1 MKYKPP
7 FPWFGGKAPVA
18 DVVWSRFGPV
28 DNYVEPF
35 FGSGAVLF
43 LNPYGRAKYETVND
57 ADGFLVNLW
66 RAVQNAPEEVARW
79 ACNPVFECDL
89 HARHSWLVNR
99 RTELVERL
107 EGDPDYYDAKIAGWW
122 VWGACLWIGSGWCA
136 GEGRWV
142 VVDGR
147 LVNRNEAGVEADCDG
162 VDRKRPQLSR
172 GLGVNRQIPLL
183 SHSMGVQRRRPHL
196 ASRIGVERRK
206 PALSDAVG
214 VNRKIP
220 LLTDA
225 VGVNR
230 QRPHLSNRVGVNS
243 VGVGQQRLADLVEY
257 FREIADRLADVRVCC
272 GNWDRVLGPNV
283 TTRLGLTAVFLDPPY
298 AVDAGRDGD
307 IYAVDAHGLSSQV
320 REWAI
325 ENGQNP
331 LMRIALCGYEGEHD
345 MPDDWESYAWS
356 TQGGYANQGNGR
368 GRDNKHRERIWFSPH
383 CLKPSRT
390 VLPLFEGLSDVWED

>member
-122 VWGACLWIGSGWCA
+122 VWGACLWIGGGWCA
-136 GEGRWV
+136 GEGPWV

-172 GLGVNRQIPLL
+172 GLGVYRQ
-183 SHSMGVQRRRPHL
+183 M
-196 ASRIGVERRK
+196 
-206 PALSDAVG
+206 
-214 VNRKIP
+214 
-220 LLTDA
+220 
-225 VGVNR
+225 
-230 QRPHLSNRVGVNS
+230 PHLSDRVGVNS

-298 AVDAGRDGD
+298 AVDAGRDGG